1 MPSRLDNTD
10 QTGEKIKM
18 DNKHSLQV
26 LAVTSGLGDQR
37 IAELWEGADLYAQ
50 IHAGSQ
56 NSPYYR
62 KLLEERLTE
71 LVQREVARRNGDRET
86 SWVMRDAHLGLI
98 HVSCAELLKAFGSR
112 AKRVLH

>member
-1 MPSRLDNTD
+1 
-10 QTGEKIKM
+10 M
-18 DNKHSLQV
+18 DNKQSLEV
-26 LAVTSGLGDQR
+26 LAVTSGLGNQR

-56 NSPYYR
+56 SSPYYR
-62 KLLEERLTE
+62 QLLEEERLTE
-71 LVQREVARRNGDRET
+71 LVQRELARRSGDREAP
-86 SWVMRDAHLGLI
+86 WVMRDPFLGLI

>member
-1 MPSRLDNTD
+1 
-10 QTGEKIKM
+10 M

-56 NSPYYR
+56 TSPYYR
-62 KLLEERLTE
+62 QLLEERLTE
-71 LVQREVARRNGDRET
+71 LVQREVARRDGDKST

-98 HVSCAELLKAFGSR
+98 HVSCAELLRAFGGR
-112 AKRVLH
+112 ARRILH